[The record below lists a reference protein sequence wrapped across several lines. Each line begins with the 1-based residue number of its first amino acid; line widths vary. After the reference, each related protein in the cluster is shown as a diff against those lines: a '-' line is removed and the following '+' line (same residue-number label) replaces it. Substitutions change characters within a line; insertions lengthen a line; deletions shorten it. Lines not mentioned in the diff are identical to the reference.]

1 MLVQSFT
8 QLSLLWFRG
17 AVLEALQQWLR
28 QQRQLKKLSKVSLAN
43 QLGKPTSYIVK
54 VEQGSHILEVME
66 YLEYCHALNVEPS
79 IGLAL
84 IEQELRKKI
93 N

>member
-1 MLVQSFT
+1 MEV
-8 QLSLLWFRG
+8 
-17 AVLEALQQWLR
+17 LQQWLR
-28 QQRQLKKLSKVSLAN
+28 QQRQLKILAK

-84 IEQELRKKI
+84 IEQELQKKT